1 MKKEP
6 APPVAIDVLRPKPT
20 AQQQAMAERRRARR
34 EERQQAVGAARRGL
48 ILDAARAVFAES
60 GLDGGSLREIARRAG
75 YTPGALYS
83 YFDSKEAI
91 YAELLGESLDR
102 LQAAV
107 RTARP
112 ARPAPPARG
121 RRKVA
126 ADEAQAATPG
136 AAVTPDSAPD
146 PATAQAAALL
156 MAKAR
161 GWFDFYAHNPR
172 DLDLGF
178 YLAHGLGPKGLTPE
192 LNERLNHR
200 LLQALAPCE
209 DALRA
214 MGCTPDAARREHAAL
229 FAHGVGLL
237 LLQHTGRIR
246 LFDQHA
252 SPLFDDHLRQLVH
265 RLTGWPAD
273 ASMALAGGAAGGAP
287 AGHGA
292 KPGGAGRAGRAGG
305 AGNTGNDAQPAL
317 F

>member
-6 APPVAIDVLRPKPT
+6 PAPVAIDVLRPKPT
-20 AQQQAMAERRRARR
+20 AQQEAMAERRRARR

-48 ILDAARAVFAES
+48 ILDAARAVFTES

-107 RTARP
+107 RAAKP
-112 ARPAPPARG
+112 AAPARG
-121 RRKVA
+121 RRKAV
-126 ADEAQAATPG
+126 ADEAQAPD
-136 AAVTPDSAPD
+136 AVTAP
-146 PATAQAAALL
+146 AAALL

-161 GWFDFYAHNPR
+161 GWFDFYARHPR

-178 YLAHGLGPKGLTPE
+178 YLAHGLGPKGLTPD
-192 LNERLNHR
+192 LNDRLNQR
-200 LLQALAPCE
+200 LVQALAPCE

-214 MGCTPDAARREHAAL
+214 LGCAPDIARREHAAL

-246 LFDQHA
+246 LFDQQA
-252 SPLFDDHLRQLVH
+252 SPLFDEHLRQLVW
-265 RLTGWPAD
+265 RLTGLAVD
-273 ASMALAGGAAGGAP
+273 AATAWAGGAVGGAP
-287 AGHGA
+287 GHAAQAGGV
-292 KPGGAGRAGRAGG
+292 GRAGG
-305 AGNTGNDAQPAL
+305 VGDGGHGAQPAL